1 MQLNYIVKVLLFNS
15 WETEKIYIYIYIHNF
30 VYSQLRGRRH
40 QTHSNYKVQTPYTSG
55 HYMPLIREKKNPE
68 KVYSFKQRHMIDSIV
83 NLWLMFPTI
92 FKHSQMIKPSS
103 LPSLFALRRIKAKI
117 SGLYDSKNK
126 RNTWG
131 TLFLARREGKGRVV
145 D

>member
-1 MQLNYIVKVLLFNS
+1 
-15 WETEKIYIYIYIHNF
+15 
-30 VYSQLRGRRH
+30 
-40 QTHSNYKVQTPYTSG
+40 
-55 HYMPLIREKKNPE
+55 
-68 KVYSFKQRHMIDSIV
+68 
-83 NLWLMFPTI
+83 
-92 FKHSQMIKPSS
+92 MIKPSS